1 MDTKKLAGLEPNGF
15 GGGLLLT
22 MLGLVA
28 MAAAT
33 IVEVRDPLKMM
44 LERELLAV
52 FMRPETQ
59 GWYRAVIAMV
69 GMDVAT
75 GVFIVAGI
83 GWLLLLAWRRSVRF
97 PVHLQ
102 AWLLAIVVMR
112 TLAYLVGDHMTRAIA
127 IDIAIPFDGFAIA
140 VVAATLGIP
149 YVRRSRRVRN
159 TFIAR

>member
-59 GWYRAVIAMV
+59 GWYRTVIAMV

-127 IDIAIPFDGFAIA
+127 IDVAIPFDGFAIA

>member
-1 MDTKKLAGLEPNGF
+1 MDTQRFSGLERKGF
-15 GGGLLLT
+15 GGWLLLA

-28 MAAAT
+28 MTAAT
-33 IVEVRDPLKMM
+33 IVELHDPLKMM
-44 LERELLAV
+44 LEWELLAV
-52 FMRPETQ
+52 FVRPETH

-75 GVFIVAGI
+75 GVFIVAGM

-112 TLAYLVGDHMTRAIA
+112 TIAYLVGDHMTHAIA
-127 IDIAIPFDGFAIA
+127 IDVAIPFDGFGIA
-140 VVAATLGIP
+140 VVAAALGIP